1 MNSRHCLKL
10 CMQASMHAGAAGPP
24 RCDGGAGAAGKRVR
38 KLLVLQPKS
47 LTHRDTAATP
57 AGGKVAC
64 SGCNTSCPLPATLLH
79 PDAAFAR
86 RFLARVAAALEEQQ
100 SRSAAA
106 EAAAGPGGGDSWRS
120 NGHGGSSGAA
130 VGAGAEAASPPQGST
145 LRLGRIERS
154 MTMPPLRGARVLRVL
169 TML

>member
-1 MNSRHCLKL
+1 MQWCGAFCL
-10 CMQASMHAGAAGPP
+10 
-24 RCDGGAGAAGKRVR
+24 
-38 KLLVLQPKS
+38 
-47 LTHRDTAATP
+47 
-57 AGGKVAC
+57 
-64 SGCNTSCPLPATLLH
+64 LPATLLH
-79 PDAAFAR
+79 PDTAFAR

-106 EAAAGPGGGDSWRS
+106 AAAAAGPGGGGDSWRS

-130 VGAGAEAASPPQGST
+130 GGAGAEAASPQQGNT